1 MAKIGV
7 DPALTNVKQLL
18 LEKRY
23 EVIDLESEADAEKCD
38 FCVITGMDTN
48 IMGISN
54 VITEGSVIEA
64 SGLTAEEVCQQLESK
79 FQ

>member
-18 LEKRY
+18 LEKGY

-54 VITEGSVIEA
+54 VIT
-64 SGLTAEEVCQQLESK
+64 
-79 FQ
+79 